1 MYVELY
7 RKVNDFERYI
17 FLMVLLERN
26 EFLFFKILMDYIEE
40 LMSIVYTL
48 IVGFVCQK
56 YGMIFR
62 RFKGLFVFIY
72 DFGYVAVFLVN
83 WFIEDVKVYV
93 LLIF

>member
-48 IVGFVCQK
+48 IVGFVC
-56 YGMIFR
+56 
-62 RFKGLFVFIY
+62 
-72 DFGYVAVFLVN
+72 
-83 WFIEDVKVYV
+83 
-93 LLIF
+93 